1 MNSHPKKTLSCCKFD
16 FAKMCKYMEITSKE
30 YLQEQCDRK
39 GSNCSSYKCISS
51 YNNNNTSCS
60 SSSDSINNDSI
71 SSNRQ

>member
-1 MNSHPKKTLSCCKFD
+1 
-16 FAKMCKYMEITSKE
+16 MEITSKE
-30 YLQEQCDRK
+30 YLQEQWDRK